1 MPAKL
6 SDILVCPVCK
16 GPLLQ
21 SSSERR
27 ELICPRCRLA
37 FEIRGGIPAMI
48 RSEARE
54 LTESEAEHYRAA
66 AEKLSPARR

>member
-1 MPAKL
+1 MSAKFT
-6 SDILVCPVCK
+6 DILVCPVCK
-16 GPLLQ
+16 GQLLQ
-21 SSSERR
+21 SSAERSE
-27 ELICPRCRLA
+27 LVCPRCRLA

-54 LTESEAEHYRAA
+54 LTESEAENYRAA